1 MRPSSTGSSHY
12 LRSVQKNNQGVLFL
26 VHNILRKYGI
36 RGGDHDQHFLVDER
50 ILDRIV
56 EAADIQPHETILEIG
71 AGIGNLTERLM
82 KRAKKV
88 IAIERDP
95 ALVDVLLD
103 RFGDDARLEVIAGD
117 VLEVEFPAFDKV
129 VSNLPYSIS
138 SEITFKLFRHDFR
151 LGILMYQY
159 EFAQRMVARANSED
173 YSRLSVNTHYF
184 ADSSI
189 IMKIPRGAFSPP
201 PEVLSA
207 VVRLDPRPAP
217 FDVADRDYFL
227 HFVTAVFGQRRKKI
241 RNSIISSRQVLG
253 VSDIRGFINELPQE
267 MLDKRPENLEP
278 EELALLANILYAHKQ
293 M

>member
-1 MRPSSTGSSHY
+1 M
-12 LRSVQKNNQGVLFL
+12 

-82 KRAKKV
+82 KHAEKV

-103 RFGDDARLEVIAGD
+103 RFGDDDRLEIIPGD

-159 EFAQRMVARANSED
+159 EFAQRMVAHANSED

-184 ADSSI
+184 ADASI

-207 VVRLDPRPAP
+207 VVRLEPRPAP
-217 FDVADRDYFL
+217 FEVADREYFL

-241 RNSIISSRQVLG
+241 RNSILRNKQVLDT
-253 VSDIRGFINELPQE
+253 DIRDFVSELPQE

-278 EELALLANILYAHKQ
+278 EELARLANILYAHRQKI
-293 M
+293 

>member
-1 MRPSSTGSSHY
+1 M
-12 LRSVQKNNQGVLFL
+12 

-56 EAADIQPHETILEIG
+56 ESADIQPHETILEIG

-103 RFGDDARLEVIAGD
+103 RFGDDDRLEIIPGD

-159 EFAQRMVARANSED
+159 EFAQRMVAHANSED

-184 ADSSI
+184 ADASI

-207 VVRLDPRPAP
+207 VVRLEPRPAP
-217 FDVADRDYFL
+217 FEVADREYFL

-241 RNSIISSRQVLG
+241 RNSILRNKQVLDT
-253 VSDIRGFINELPQE
+253 DIRDFVSELPQE

-278 EELALLANILYAHKQ
+278 EELAVLANILYAHKQ
-293 M
+293 KM

>member
-1 MRPSSTGSSHY
+1 M
-12 LRSVQKNNQGVLFL
+12 

-36 RGGDHDQHFLVDER
+36 RGGDHDQHFLVDKL

-56 EAADIQPHETILEIG
+56 AAADIRAHETILEIG

-82 KRAKKV
+82 KQAGKV

-95 ALVDVLLD
+95 VLVDVLRD
-103 RFGDDARLEVIAGD
+103 RFGENDKLEIIPGD
-117 VLEVEFPAFDKV
+117 VLEVDFPPFDKV

-138 SEITFKLFRHDFR
+138 SEITFKLLKHDFE

-159 EFAQRMVARANSED
+159 EFAQRMVAHANSGD
-173 YSRLSVNTHYF
+173 YSRLSVNTYYF

-189 IMKIPRGAFSPP
+189 IMKIPRSAFSPP

-207 VVRLDPRPAP
+207 VVRLKPRPSP
-217 FDVADRDYFL
+217 FEVADEKYYLD
-227 HFVTAVFGQRRKKI
+227 FVTAVFGQRRKKI
-241 RNSIISSRQVLG
+241 RNSIIRNRQVIG
-253 VSDIRGFINELPQE
+253 IEGIRDFISELPAE

-278 EELALLANILYAHKQ
+278 EELAHLANLLYRHRQ
-293 M
+293 QG

>member
-1 MRPSSTGSSHY
+1 M
-12 LRSVQKNNQGVLFL
+12 

-56 EAADIQPHETILEIG
+56 ESADIQPHETILEIG

-103 RFGDDARLEVIAGD
+103 RFGDDDRLDIIPGD

-159 EFAQRMVARANSED
+159 EFAQRMVAHANSED

-184 ADSSI
+184 ADASI

-207 VVRLDPRPAP
+207 VVRLEPRPAP
-217 FDVADRDYFL
+217 FEVADREYFL

-241 RNSIISSRQVLG
+241 RNSILRNKQVLDT
-253 VSDIRGFINELPQE
+253 DIRDFVSELPQE

-278 EELALLANILYAHKQ
+278 EELARLANILYAHRQKI
-293 M
+293 

>member
-1 MRPSSTGSSHY
+1 MRTSSTGCSPY
-12 LRSVQKNNQGVLFL
+12 LPNVQKNKQGVLFL

-56 EAADIQPHETILEIG
+56 DAADIRPHETILEIG

-82 KRAKKV
+82 KRAGKV

-95 ALVDVLLD
+95 ILVDVLLD
-103 RFGDDARLEVIAGD
+103 RFGKNDKLEIIAGD
-117 VLEVEFPAFDKV
+117 VLEVEFPPFDKV

-138 SEITFKLFRHDFR
+138 SEITFKLFRHEFE

-159 EFAQRMVARANSED
+159 EFAQRMVAHANSGD
-173 YSRLSVNTHYF
+173 YSRLSVNTYYF

-189 IMKIPRGAFSPP
+189 IMEIPRGAFSPP

-207 VVRLDPRPAP
+207 VVRVKPRPSP
-217 FDVADRDYFL
+217 FKVDDRKYYLD
-227 HFVTAVFGQRRKKI
+227 FVTAVFGQRRKKI
-241 RNSIISSRQVLG
+241 RNSIIRSKQLLG
-253 VSDIRGFINELPQE
+253 IDDIKDFIGKLPTE

-278 EELALLANILYAHKQ
+278 EELAYLANLLYRQ
-293 M
+293 QG

>member
-1 MRPSSTGSSHY
+1 
-12 LRSVQKNNQGVLFL
+12 L

-56 EAADIQPHETILEIG
+56 ESADIQPHETILEIG

-103 RFGDDARLEVIAGD
+103 RFGDDDRLEIIPGD

-159 EFAQRMVARANSED
+159 EFAQRMVAHANSED

-184 ADSSI
+184 ADASI

-207 VVRLDPRPAP
+207 VVRLEPRPAP
-217 FDVADRDYFL
+217 FEVADREYFL

-241 RNSIISSRQVLG
+241 RNSILRNKQVLDT
-253 VSDIRGFINELPQE
+253 DIRDFVSELPQE

-278 EELALLANILYAHKQ
+278 EELARLANILYAHRQKI
-293 M
+293 

>member
-1 MRPSSTGSSHY
+1 M
-12 LRSVQKNNQGVLFL
+12 

-56 EAADIQPHETILEIG
+56 ESADIQPHETILEIG

-103 RFGDDARLEVIAGD
+103 RFGDDGRLEIIPGD

-159 EFAQRMVARANSED
+159 EFAQRMVAHANSED

-184 ADSSI
+184 ADASI

-207 VVRLDPRPAP
+207 VVRLEPRPAP
-217 FDVADRDYFL
+217 FEVADREYFL

-241 RNSIISSRQVLG
+241 RNSIIRNKQMLG
-253 VSDIRGFINELPQE
+253 TDIRDFVSELPQE

-278 EELALLANILYAHKQ
+278 EELARLANTLYAHRQKI
-293 M
+293 

>member
-1 MRPSSTGSSHY
+1 M
-12 LRSVQKNNQGVLFL
+12 

-56 EAADIQPHETILEIG
+56 ESADIQPHETILEIG

-103 RFGDDARLEVIAGD
+103 RFGDDDRLEIIPGD

-159 EFAQRMVARANSED
+159 EFAQRMVAHANSED

-184 ADSSI
+184 ADASI

-207 VVRLDPRPAP
+207 VVRLEPRPAP
-217 FDVADRDYFL
+217 FEVADREYFL

-241 RNSIISSRQVLG
+241 RNSIIRNKQMLG
-253 VSDIRGFINELPQE
+253 TDIRDFVSELPQE

-278 EELALLANILYAHKQ
+278 EELARLANTLYAHRQKI
-293 M
+293 

>member
-1 MRPSSTGSSHY
+1 M
-12 LRSVQKNNQGVLFL
+12 

-56 EAADIQPHETILEIG
+56 ESADIQPHETILEIG

-103 RFGDDARLEVIAGD
+103 RFGDDDRLEIIPGD

-159 EFAQRMVARANSED
+159 EFAQRMVAHANSED

-184 ADSSI
+184 ADASI

-207 VVRLDPRPAP
+207 VVRLEPRPAP
-217 FDVADRDYFL
+217 FEVADREYFL

-241 RNSIISSRQVLG
+241 RNSIIRNKQVLDT
-253 VSDIRGFINELPQE
+253 DIRDFVSELPQE

-278 EELALLANILYAHKQ
+278 EELARLANILYAHRQKI
-293 M
+293 